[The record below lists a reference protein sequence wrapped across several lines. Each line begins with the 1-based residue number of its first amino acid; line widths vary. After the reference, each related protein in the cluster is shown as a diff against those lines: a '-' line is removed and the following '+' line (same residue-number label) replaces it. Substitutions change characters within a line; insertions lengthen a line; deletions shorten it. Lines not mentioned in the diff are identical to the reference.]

1 MAIPDVTTFEGIS
14 YNAPQK
20 LHGRRVIYTTEGEV
34 TRDNVLE
41 VLNKALTVHHMNRQE
56 ICYLHDYI
64 RGCQPILGRTKQV
77 RDDICNKVVIN
88 LANQTV
94 AFKTANFIGDP
105 LQYISRGTEARIP
118 GEIEKLNSFMLSEN
132 KASKD
137 IELAHWMFTCG
148 VGYRLVLRD
157 KAEEFMAKDR
167 ADELYDEAPFEIYTL
182 DPRDTFVIR
191 TSDVTKAV
199 VAAVTCTRIDDN
211 LSRYTVYTPNEK
223 FYINSGFSMKSAR
236 SRKIQGEIEQVIT
249 HNSGI
254 IPIIEYPCN
263 SLRMGAFEPGISILD
278 AINNIQSN
286 RIDGVEQFIQ
296 AVMVFENVDI
306 DKEQIEELKSNLAL
320 KITSKDGNIAKVYYL
335 NEQLDQSQTELLVND
350 LILLYYEIVG
360 MPSQGDGSTSDSSN
374 NGAIAMKNG
383 WMSANARTLETDWP
397 FRMAETDMLRIILQI
412 CREVNTLDLKLSEVD
427 MKFGLRAYED
437 MLTKTQSF
445 VTLVGAGCSPLQ
457 SAKISCITADPE
469 SFAIE
474 YEAYNKRQ
482 AEEEAVLMASTQ
494 QTGEEAQNGATEPEQ

>member
-1 MAIPDVTTFEGIS
+1 MITPDMIEGLS
-14 YNAPQK
+14 YNTPHK
-20 LHGRRVIYTTEGEV
+20 LHGRRIIYTTETEV
-34 TRDNVLE
+34 TQDNVLQ
-41 VLNKALTVHHMNRQE
+41 VLYEALAVHMINRQE
-56 ICYLHDYI
+56 IDYLHNYI
-64 RGCQPILGRTKQV
+64 RGRQPILNRTKQV

-94 AFKTANFIGDP
+94 AFKTSNFIGDP
-105 LQYISRGTEARIP
+105 LQYISRGTDEHIP
-118 GEIEKLNSFMLSEN
+118 GEIEKLNSFMMSEN

-157 KAEEFMAKDR
+157 KAEEFMVKDR

-191 TSDVTKAV
+191 TTDVTKAV
-199 VAAVTCTRIDDN
+199 VAAVTCTMIDDRT
-211 LSRYTVYTPNEK
+211 SRYTVYTPNEK
-223 FYINSGFSMKSAR
+223 FYIKAGYGGLRGRKS
-236 SRKIQGEIEQVIT
+236 STPKGEIEQVIT

-286 RIDGVEQFIQ
+286 RLDGVEQFIQ

-306 DKEQIEELKSNLAL
+306 DKEQLEELKSNLAL
-320 KITSKDGNIAKVYYL
+320 KITSKDGNVAKVYYL

-397 FRMAETDMLRIILQI
+397 FRSAETDMLRIILQI
-412 CREVNTLDLKLSEVD
+412 CREVNALELKLSEVD

-445 VTLVGAGCSPLQ
+445 VTLIGAGCSPLQ
-457 SAKISCITADPE
+457 AAKISCITADPE

-474 YEAYNKRQ
+474 YEEYNSKN
-482 AEEEAVLMASTQ
+482 AEPADAEQPVENEDA
-494 QTGEEAQNGATEPEQ
+494 GDEPENQKEEVV

>member
-1 MAIPDVTTFEGIS
+1 MTAPDVTTFEGNS
-14 YNAPQK
+14 YNEPQK
-20 LHGRRVIYTTEGEV
+20 LHGRRVIYTTESEV

-41 VLNKALTVHHMNRQE
+41 VLSKALTIHNKNRQE
-56 ICYLHDYI
+56 ICYLHNYI
-64 RGCQPILGRTKQV
+64 RGRQPILARTKQV

-105 LQYISRGTEARIP
+105 LQYISRGTKESIP
-118 GEIEKLNSFMLSEN
+118 GEIEKLNSFMMSEN

-199 VAAVTCTRIDDN
+199 VAAVTCTKIDDD

-223 FYINSGFSMKSAR
+223 FYINSGFSTEPNQ
-236 SRKIQGEIEQVIT
+236 IEEIIT
-249 HNSGI
+249 HNFGF
-254 IPIIEYPCN
+254 IPIVEYPCN

-286 RIDGVEQFIQ
+286 RLDGVEQFIQ

-306 DKEQIEELKSNLAL
+306 DKEQIEELKTNLAL

-397 FRMAETDMLRIILQI
+397 FRMAETDMLRIVLQI

-474 YEAYNKRQ
+474 YEAYNKRR
-482 AEEEAVLMASTQ
+482 AEEEAALTASVQ
-494 QTGEEAQNGATEPEQ
+494 QTGEETQDGTTEPEE